1 MDKEK
6 NIHWFPGHMKKAMRQ
21 IEERLKIVDLV
32 VELVDARAPRSS
44 RNPYLGQLI
53 KGKKHLLVIT
63 KDDLADEEV
72 SKLWLSKLK
81 EETDNVILGDL
92 NNKVFINEIKSKITA
107 ICKENSTNNVQK
119 QFKGITP
126 KVMIIGIPN
135 IGKSTLINRLV
146 GRGAT
151 KVANKPGLTRGQQL
165 INVDNEFIL
174 IDTPGI
180 LPPNYDDKD
189 AVKNLAL
196 LGTIRLDIL
205 PQNELSTYLAEFLL
219 QNYPQNL
226 KKRFNIS
233 EEMTD
238 VETLFPLIG
247 EKRGILKSQAD
258 YLDRVQILLLTEF
271 RNGLIGR
278 ISLEKP
284 NDK

>member
-81 EETDNVILGDL
+81 EETDNVLLGDL
-92 NNKVFINEIKSKITA
+92 NNKAFINEIKSKIIA

-119 QFKGITP
+119 QFKGIMP

-205 PQNELSTYLAEFLL
+205 PQNELSAYLAEFLL

-226 KKRFNIS
+226 NARFNIS

-238 VETLFPLIG
+238 VETLFSLIC
-247 EKRGILKSQAD
+247 EKRGILKSQPD